1 MGNFFE
7 DLVHT
12 VMESTLTEEEQD
24 ALKAKFHKL
33 RRDVI
38 EDVRNIFPHG
48 QILPESSGRGIRI
61 RLPPG
66 PAGDVSG
73 DTADEPG
80 LPALPDVMEAYA
92 TYVNNELPTYLVHVS
107 EKRLVSRQEVK
118 KMYRR
123 DLMAVTEADIA
134 KVIEEAAGRSVPTR
148 EEAIKALVKGKL
160 KYATF
165 SHRWLER
172 GEPSFRDILMS
183 FQPAGYSKLV
193 NFCEKAAEYD
203 CCLAW
208 SDTCCIN
215 KDSSTELEE
224 AIRSMFKWYRDAHMC
239 IAYLAEATSIDD
251 LGNDVWF
258 TRGWTLQELL
268 APRAMK
274 FYGKDWVPLT
284 SSINDKQDVCML
296 DALSRATGI
305 PHRDLRSFRPGTR
318 DVHQKMMWA
327 SNRTTTRVEDIAYS
341 LIGIFDVS
349 LTIAYG
355 EGHRAFYR
363 LMETIVNRCGEWE
376 IMAWAG
382 RPSADSAA
390 LPESPRCYRA
400 LGEART
406 ETQSGLSGNNG
417 LTRRAWRGDGN
428 FIMTKQG
435 LQLKLL
441 VVDLQLPSPSIKL
454 FEGAGRKGVESTRH
468 GKCTVGV
475 VDYWC
480 FDTTGQ
486 GVLRP
491 GQDHLCLL
499 LRSDPFD
506 PYAELEKVS
515 TTELLFVRTDIEVK
529 KELSMLWL

>member
-1 MGNFFE
+1 
-7 DLVHT
+7 
-12 VMESTLTEEEQD
+12 MEIYS
-24 ALKAKFHKL
+24 
-33 RRDVI
+33 
-38 EDVRNIFPHG
+38 
-48 QILPESSGRGIRI
+48 
-61 RLPPG
+61 
-66 PAGDVSG
+66 
-73 DTADEPG
+73 
-80 LPALPDVMEAYA
+80 
-92 TYVNNELPTYLVHVS
+92 TYVNNEIPTYLVHVP

-118 KMYRR
+118 KMFRR
-123 DLMAVTEADIA
+123 EMMAVTEADII
-134 KVIEEAAGRSVPTR
+134 KVIEEAAGRSVATR
-148 EEAIKALVKGKL
+148 EEAIRALVRGKL

-165 SHRWLER
+165 SHRWIER
-172 GEPSFRDILMS
+172 GEPTFRDILMS
-183 FQPAGYSKLV
+183 FRPAGYSKLV
-193 NFCEKAAEYD
+193 NFCSKAAEYD

-224 AIRSMFKWYRDAHMC
+224 AIRSMFKWYRDSHVC

-251 LGNDVWF
+251 LSEDVWF

-268 APRAMK
+268 APRMMK
-274 FYGKDWVPLT
+274 FYGKGWAPL
-284 SSINDKQDVCML
+284 SDSVNDKQDVRML

-305 PHRDLRSFRPGTR
+305 PHRDLRHFRPGTR

-355 EGHRAFYR
+355 EGQRAFYR
-363 LMETIVNRCGEWE
+363 LMEAIINRCGEWE

-382 RPSADSAA
+382 RASADSAA
-390 LPESPRCYRA
+390 LPESPRCYKA
-400 LGEART
+400 LGEACSAT
-406 ETQSGLSGNNG
+406 ASGVSGENG
-417 LTRRAWRGDGN
+417 LTQRAWRGDRN

-441 VVDLQLPSPSIKL
+441 IVDLPSSSMKL
-454 FEGAGRKGVESTRH
+454 LEGTGGTSVECTRH
-468 GKCTVGV
+468 EKCTVGV

-480 FDTTGQ
+480 FDTSGK

-499 LRSDPFD
+499 LHSDPFD
-506 PYAELEKVS
+506 PYAEWEKAS
-515 TTELLFVRTDIEVK
+515 TTELLFVRTDTEVTMDT
-529 KELSMLWL
+529 SMLWL

>member
-1 MGNFFE
+1 M
-7 DLVHT
+7 V
-12 VMESTLTEEEQD
+12 S
-24 ALKAKFHKL
+24 LKVAVGVSGSGYRLDL
-33 RRDVI
+33 RRMAQEMLQMQVHYIDLLRV
-38 EDVRNIFPHG
+38 G
-48 QILPESSGRGIRI
+48 S
-61 RLPPG
+61 
-66 PAGDVSG
+66 PAVK
-73 DTADEPG
+73 EPG
-80 LPALPDVMEAYA
+80 LPALPDVMEVYG
-92 TYVNNELPTYLVHVS
+92 TYVNNELPTYLVHVP

-118 KMYRR
+118 KMFRR
-123 DLMAVTEADIA
+123 DMMAVTEADIA

-148 EEAIKALVKGKL
+148 EEAVRALVRGKL

-165 SHRWLER
+165 SHRWIER
-172 GEPSFRDILMS
+172 GEPTYRDIMMSFR
-183 FQPAGYSKLV
+183 PAGYSKLV

-203 CCLAW
+203 CRLAW

-224 AIRSMFKWYRDAHMC
+224 AIRSMFKWYRDAHVC

-251 LGNDVWF
+251 LWNDVWF

-274 FYGKDWVPLT
+274 FYGKGWVPL
-284 SSINDKQDVCML
+284 SNSVNDKQDAKML

-305 PHRDLRSFRPGTR
+305 PHHDLRLFRPGTR
-318 DVHQKMMWA
+318 DVHEKMMWA
-327 SNRTTTRVEDIAYS
+327 SNRTTTRVEDMAYS

-355 EGHRAFYR
+355 EGQRSFYR
-363 LMETIVNRCGEWE
+363 LMEAIINRCGEWE
-376 IMAWAG
+376 IMAWTG

-390 LPESPRCYRA
+390 IPESPRCYKA
-400 LGEART
+400 LGETRVAT
-406 ETQSGLSGNNG
+406 TSSVNTQ
-417 LTRRAWRGDGN
+417 RAWRGDRH
-428 FIMTKQG
+428 FVMTKRG

-441 VVDLQLPSPSIKL
+441 IVDLPSFSMKL
-454 FEGAGRKGVESTRH
+454 FEGAGAKGVECTRY

-506 PYAELEKVS
+506 PYAEWEKVS

-529 KELSMLWL
+529 KDPSMLWL

>member
-1 MGNFFE
+1 
-7 DLVHT
+7 
-12 VMESTLTEEEQD
+12 
-24 ALKAKFHKL
+24 
-33 RRDVI
+33 
-38 EDVRNIFPHG
+38 
-48 QILPESSGRGIRI
+48 
-61 RLPPG
+61 
-66 PAGDVSG
+66 
-73 DTADEPG
+73 
-80 LPALPDVMEAYA
+80 MEAYG
-92 TYVNNELPTYLVHVS
+92 TYVNNELPNYLVHVP
-107 EKRLVSRQEVK
+107 EKRLVSRHEVK
-118 KMYRR
+118 KMFRR
-123 DLMAVTEADIA
+123 DMMAVTEADIA
-134 KVIEEAAGRSVPTR
+134 KVVEEAAGRSVPTR
-148 EEAIKALVKGKL
+148 EEAIRALVRGKL

-172 GEPSFRDILMS
+172 GEPTFRDILMS

-193 NFCEKAAEYD
+193 NFCERAAEYG

-224 AIRSMFKWYRDAHMC
+224 AIRSMFKWYRDAHVC
-239 IAYLAEATSIDD
+239 IAYLSEATSIDD
-251 LGNDVWF
+251 LWNDVWF

-268 APRAMK
+268 APRTMK
-274 FYGKDWVPLT
+274 FYGKGWVPL
-284 SSINDKQDVCML
+284 SNSVNDKQDVQML

-305 PHRDLRSFRPGTR
+305 PHRDLRLFRPGTR

-355 EGHRAFYR
+355 EGQRAFYR
-363 LMETIVNRCGEWE
+363 LMEAIVNRCGEWE

-382 RPSADSAA
+382 RPSADSTA
-390 LPESPRCYRA
+390 LPESPRCYKM
-400 LGEART
+400 LSEARAAT
-406 ETQSGLSGNNG
+406 ASGVSWDNGPTQRG
-417 LTRRAWRGDGN
+417 WRGDRN

-441 VVDLQLPSPSIKL
+441 IVDFPSSSIKL
-454 FEGAGRKGVESTRH
+454 FEGAGGKSVESTQH

-480 FDTTGQ
+480 FDTSGQ

-506 PYAELEKVS
+506 PCAEWEKVS

-529 KELSMLWL
+529 KDLSMLWL

>member
-7 DLVHT
+7 DLAHT
-12 VMESTLTEEEQD
+12 ILESTLAEDEQT

-33 RRDVI
+33 KRDVI

-66 PAGDVSG
+66 PAGNDAG
-73 DTADEPG
+73 DTTVDEPG
-80 LPALPDVMEAYA
+80 LPALRDVMEAYG
-92 TYVNNELPTYLVHVS
+92 TFVNNEIPTYLVHVP

-118 KMYRR
+118 KMFRR
-123 DLMAVTEADIA
+123 EMMAITEADIA
-134 KVIEEAAGRSVPTR
+134 NVIEEAAGRSVPTR
-148 EEAIKALVKGKL
+148 EEAIRALIKEKL
-160 KYATF
+160 KYAIF

-172 GEPSFRDILMS
+172 GEPTLRDILMS
-183 FQPAGYSKLV
+183 FKPAGYSKLV
-193 NFCEKAAEYD
+193 NFCAKAAEYG

-224 AIRSMFKWYRDAHMC
+224 AIRSMFKWYRDAHVC

-251 LGNDVWF
+251 LGKDVWF

-268 APRAMK
+268 APRTMK

-284 SSINDKQDVCML
+284 NSVNDKQDVRML
-296 DALSRATGI
+296 DALSRATSI
-305 PHRDLRSFRPGTR
+305 PHRDLRFFRPGTR

-327 SNRTTTRVEDIAYS
+327 SNRTTTRVEDIAYC
-341 LIGIFDVS
+341 LIGICDVS

-363 LMETIVNRCGEWE
+363 LMEAIINRCGEWE

-382 RPSADSAA
+382 RPSADSPA
-390 LPESPRCYRA
+390 LPESPRCYKA
-400 LGEART
+400 LGDACAAT
-406 ETQSGLSGNNG
+406 ASGISGDNG
-417 LTRRAWRGDGN
+417 LAQRAWRGDRN

-435 LQLKLL
+435 FQLKLL
-441 VVDLQLPSPSIKL
+441 IVDLPSPSIKL
-454 FEGAGRKGVESTRH
+454 FEGAGANQVECARY
-468 GKCTVGV
+468 GRCTVGV

-506 PYAELEKVS
+506 PYAEWEKVL

-529 KELSMLWL
+529 KDVSMLWL

>member
-376 IMAWAG
+376 IMA
-382 RPSADSAA
+382 
-390 LPESPRCYRA
+390 A